1 MSKKQSP
8 ETLDEVQVGDEVAVY
23 NRTVRL
29 GSHRRNNYTRID
41 TVTKRTP
48 KTIEVNGSKYTVDG
62 RPRYGRSDYAIRIPT
77 ASDRSSHSRRL
88 KEEEAAKAKR
98 AEQERINSLPDVVHL
113 DAFLDR
119 ALSMS
124 PEEKLEFLAQ
134 VHDLGKG
141 FQRLSRYCFQALCQ
155 LPVFAKHGGRDD
167 EDESED

>member
-8 ETLDEVQVGDEVAVY
+8 KMLDDVQVGDEVTVY
-23 NRTVRL
+23 HRTL
-29 GSHRRNNYTRID
+29 SLTNSRRHKYIRIEK
-41 TVTKRTP
+41 VTKRTP
-48 KTIEVNGSKYTVDG
+48 KTIEVDGCKYHIDG
-62 RPRYGRSDYAIRIPT
+62 YPYYRQFQSRIRIPT
-77 ASDRSSHSRRL
+77 GADRRSQSRRL
-88 KEEEAAKAKR
+88 KEEEAERVKR
-98 AEQERINSLPDVVHL
+98 AEQDRINSLPDVVNL